1 MWILAAV
8 SRLPDLQCL
17 RPDAM
22 GSLVAEADKTHKAY
36 IRVYMHVIHTYIQRC
51 MYIYTGWVD
60 EWKGR

>member
-36 IRVYMHVIHTYIQRC
+36 IRVYMHAYIHTYIQ
-51 MYIYTGWVD
+51 MYVHIHWMG
-60 EWKGR
+60 G